1 MKTTAS
7 YWIGVGSILAFLSV
21 LAGALGAHWLDPVM
35 DMDSKDTY
43 ETSVRFQMFH
53 SVALILIGIIL
64 NFKFEF
70 NRRFFYIPWLVLA
83 GTVIFCGSLYTISL
97 SSFNWLGAVAPF
109 GALLFIFGWL
119 LLAFSV
125 FNIARQN
132 QNKDDR

>member
-1 MKTTAS
+1 LKTIAG

-21 LAGALGAHWLDPVM
+21 LVGALGAHWFEPVM
-35 DMDSKDTY
+35 DMDAKDIY

-64 NFKFEF
+64 NFKVGF
-70 NRRFFYIPWLVLA
+70 NRFFFYIPWLIFV

-97 SSFNWLGAVAPF
+97 SSFNWFGAIAPF

-125 FNIARQN
+125 IDLSRQ
-132 QNKDDR
+132 KPK